1 MRSFVYVGSYTSA
14 DRNGRGSGISVF
26 RAEPPGIPWTY
37 LQTLAAVDNPSL
49 LRIASKGRMLY
60 AVHGGRTTISAFAV
74 DPLNGRIAARGS
86 RQSGGQNPVDIGFLG
101 GDRFLVTANYSSG
114 TVAML
119 PLDET
124 GGLQP
129 ACQVIRVMRRG
140 YRADEQSTSMPH
152 GVTVDRSG
160 NFVLIPCK
168 GLDSVFI
175 FRFDPSGQLL
185 PAQIPFAACKPGS
198 GPRHAVFH
206 PRLPV
211 LYVVG
216 ELGSCVQTF
225 RWDAANGSLHEMQIR
240 SSLPDAAAPQS
251 AAAEIAI
258 AGNGRDL
265 YASNRGHDSIVHF
278 QTDEATGSLGS
289 ATWTPCHGHEPRF
302 FVLASGGCALHVA
315 NQESDTI
322 VSFPLN
328 DAGQLGSPS
337 VSANVGSPS
346 SICFGAP
353 SAGAA

>member
-1 MRSFVYVGSYTSA
+1 MRRFVYVGSYTSA

-26 RAEPPGIPWTY
+26 RAEAVGLPWTH
-37 LQTLAAVDNPSL
+37 LQTLATIDNPSL
-49 LRIASKGRMLY
+49 LRTASKGRMLY

-74 DPLNGRIAARGS
+74 DPVNGRIAAHGNQ
-86 RQSGGQNPVDIGFLG
+86 QSGGENPVDIGFLG

-114 TVAML
+114 TVAVL

-129 ACQVIRVMRRG
+129 ACQIIPLARPG
-140 YRADEQSTSMPH
+140 YRADEQSPSMPH

-175 FRFDPSGQLL
+175 FRFDSSGQLL
-185 PAQIPFAACKPGS
+185 PAQMPFAACKPGS

-225 RWDAANGSLHEMQIR
+225 RWDAANGSLQEMQIR

-258 AGNGRDL
+258 AAHGRDL

-278 QTDEATGSLGS
+278 LLDEATGSLGTAS
-289 ATWTPCHGHEPRF
+289 WTPCFGHDPRF
-302 FVLASGGCALHVA
+302 FALAPDGRALHVA

-322 VSFPLN
+322 VSFPLT
-328 DAGQLGSPS
+328 DAGQLGNPS

-353 SAGAA
+353 SVGAG